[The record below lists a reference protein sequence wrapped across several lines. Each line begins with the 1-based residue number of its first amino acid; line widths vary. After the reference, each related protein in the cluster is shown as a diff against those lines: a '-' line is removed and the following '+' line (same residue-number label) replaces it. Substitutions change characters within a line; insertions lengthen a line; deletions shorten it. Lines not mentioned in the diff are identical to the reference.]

1 MIYVQD
7 KHKLRAAYKAHGN
20 NDHGKHDMPVPAR
33 PASSRSSR
41 SYLGRKGMVGREFL
55 QVSGVTA
62 KKRKEDQRTSSVTTS
77 GTRSEVTSALRLM
90 AMPANTP
97 ATAST

>member
-7 KHKLRAAYKAHGN
+7 KHKLRENAMATMTTANTICRSQPALHHGDHQEATLAASAHPDAN
-20 NDHGKHDMPVPAR
+20 FSK
-33 PASSRSSR
+33 
-41 SYLGRKGMVGREFL
+41 
-55 QVSGVTA
+55 SGVTA
-62 KKRKEDQRTSSVTTS
+62 KKRKEHQRTSNVTTS